1 MTADLT
7 LVLAILMAFAFA
19 LTNGFHDAANSI
31 ATLVATR
38 VARPLPAVAMASV
51 FNLIGPLLFGAAVAN
66 TVGKLVTVDPSHGV
80 PVIGA
85 GLTGAVIWNT
95 YTWRRNLPSSS
106 SHALVGGL
114 VGAALLDSGP
124 GSINLGPFQDGHLYG
139 VLGVLVGL
147 VVATVLGFAVALV
160 LERILLRATRRASA
174 RLRGPVRS
182 AQWVTSA
189 FLAFS
194 HGSNDAQKTVGII
207 AGLLLA
213 SGNATSLV
221 APLPVV
227 VGASIAL
234 TIGTALGGW
243 GIIKTVG
250 KRIFPIKS
258 LDGLVSQSSSASVI
272 FIASLVGAPVSTTQV
287 VSSSIVGIGV
297 GRTRWRHVSWGVV
310 RSIALAWLT
319 TMPAAGLIAA
329 ITLPIWKFL
338 QGG

>member
-1 MTADLT
+1 MTADFS

-85 GLTGAVIWNT
+85 GLTGAVVWNT
-95 YTWRRNLPSSS
+95 FTWRRSLPSSS

-114 VGAALLDSGP
+114 VGAALLDTGP
-124 GSINLGPFQDGHLYG
+124 GSINLGPVQDGHLYG

-147 VVATVLGFAVALV
+147 LVATSLGFAVAYLV
-160 LERILLRATRRASA
+160 ERILLRATRRASA
-174 RLRGPVRS
+174 RLRRPVRS
-182 AQWVTSA
+182 VQWATSA

-194 HGSNDAQKTVGII
+194 HGSNDAQKTVGIV
-207 AGLLLA
+207 AGLLVA
-213 SGNATSLV
+213 SGNSTSLT

-227 VGASIAL
+227 LGASISL
-234 TIGTALGGW
+234 TLGTALGGW

-250 KRIFPIKS
+250 RRIFPIRS

-272 FIASLVGAPVSTTQV
+272 FAASLVGAPVSTTQV
-287 VSSSIVGIGV
+287 VSSSIVGIGI
-297 GRTRWRHVSWGVV
+297 GRSRWRHISWEVV
-310 RSIALAWLT
+310 RSIAVAWVT
-319 TMPAAGLIAA
+319 TMPAAAIIAA
-329 ITLPIWKFL
+329 LTLPIWKSL
-338 QGG
+338 P

>member
-1 MTADLT
+1 MSADPT

-38 VARPLPAVAMASV
+38 IARPLPAVAMASV
-51 FNLIGPLLFGAAVAN
+51 FNLLGPLFLGAAVAN
-66 TVGKLVTVDPSHGV
+66 TVGKLVTVNPTHSI

-85 GLTGAVIWNT
+85 GLTGAVLWNT

-124 GSINLGPFQDGHLYG
+124 RSVNLGPFQDGHLYG

-147 VVATVLGFAVALV
+147 LVATVLGFLVAYV
-160 LERILLRATRRASA
+160 VERIALRATRRASS
-174 RLRGPVRS
+174 RLRGPVRNV
-182 AQWVTSA
+182 QWVTSA

-194 HGSNDAQKTVGII
+194 HGSNDAQKTVGIV
-207 AGLLLA
+207 AGLLFA
-213 SGNATSLV
+213 SGNATTLS
-221 APLPVV
+221 APLPVII
-227 VGASIAL
+227 GASVAL
-234 TIGTALGGW
+234 TLGTALGGW

-250 KRIFPIKS
+250 RRIFPIRS
-258 LDGLVSQSSSASVI
+258 LDGLVSQSTSASVI
-272 FIASLVGAPVSTTQV
+272 FVATIVGAPVSTTQV
-287 VSSSIVGIGV
+287 VSSSVVGIGV
-297 GRTRWRHVSWGVV
+297 GRSRWRHISWQIV
-310 RSIALAWLT
+310 RNIALAWVT

-329 ITLPIWKFL
+329 LSLPIWKL
-338 QGG
+338 LPGG

>member
-1 MTADLT
+1 MSADPT

-38 VARPLPAVAMASV
+38 IARPLPAVAMASV
-51 FNLIGPLLFGAAVAN
+51 FNLLGPLFLGAAVAN
-66 TVGKLVTVDPSHGV
+66 TVGKLVTVNPTHSI

-85 GLTGAVIWNT
+85 GLTGAVLWNT

-124 GSINLGPFQDGHLYG
+124 RSVNLGPFQDGHLYG

-147 VVATVLGFAVALV
+147 LVATVLGFLVAYV
-160 LERILLRATRRASA
+160 VERIALRATRRASS
-174 RLRGPVRS
+174 RLRGPVRNV
-182 AQWVTSA
+182 QWVTSA

-194 HGSNDAQKTVGII
+194 HGSNDAQKTVGIV
-207 AGLLLA
+207 AGLLFA
-213 SGNATSLV
+213 SGNATTLS
-221 APLPVV
+221 APLPV
-227 VGASIAL
+227 IAL
-234 TIGTALGGW
+234 TLGTALGGW

-250 KRIFPIKS
+250 RRIFPIRS
-258 LDGLVSQSSSASVI
+258 LDGLVSQSTSASVI
-272 FIASLVGAPVSTTQV
+272 FVASIVGAPVSTTQV
-287 VSSSIVGIGV
+287 VSSSVVGIGV
-297 GRTRWRHVSWGVV
+297 GRSRWRHISWQIV
-310 RSIALAWLT
+310 RDIALAWVT

-329 ITLPIWKFL
+329 LSLPIWKL
-338 QGG
+338 LPGG

>member
-1 MTADLT
+1 
-7 LVLAILMAFAFA
+7 
-19 LTNGFHDAANSI
+19 
-31 ATLVATR
+31 
-38 VARPLPAVAMASV
+38 MASV

-124 GSINLGPFQDGHLYG
+124 GSINLGPIQDGHLYG
-139 VLGVLVGL
+139 VLGVLLGL
-147 VVATVLGFAVALV
+147 VVATVLGFAVAFLV
-160 LERILLRATRRASA
+160 ERIALRATRRASA
-174 RLRGPVRS
+174 RLHGPVRS

-194 HGSNDAQKTVGII
+194 HGSNDAQKTVGIV

-213 SGNATSLV
+213 SGNATNLT
-221 APLPVV
+221 APLPVIL
-227 VGASIAL
+227 GASLAM
-234 TIGTALGGW
+234 TIGTAFGGW

-250 KRIFPIKS
+250 KRIFPIRS

-272 FIASLVGAPVSTTQV
+272 FVASLVGAPVSTTQV

-297 GRTRWRHVSWGVV
+297 GRSRWRHVSWQVV
-310 RSIALAWLT
+310 REIALAWLT
-319 TMPAAGLIAA
+319 TMPVAGLIAA
-329 ITLPIWKFL
+329 LTLPIWKFL